1 MSHTH
6 KPHMSTGPDLGDE
19 LVRLP
24 APLEQQL
31 EEIVISVTGGA
42 PLVETLPQLEL
53 DANAS
58 QRIVI
63 TGMGVV
69 SPVGLGVPAFWDS
82 ISSGRSGID
91 HYTFIPNFR
100 AYPSQIGGEVKDFDP
115 RAYMDFKEARRM
127 SRMSQFAVAA
137 ARMAL
142 EDSKL
147 VVDGIADDVAVVMG
161 VGSNAFPE
169 TEQAMRILI
178 ERGGSKVSPFFI
190 PSSLPNMP
198 ACQIAI
204 QLGLRGSNSTIA
216 TACAASSQAIGD
228 AAAMLL
234 RGDAEVV
241 FAGGAEA
248 PICELTLAG
257 FCAMRA
263 LSSGY
268 NDDPQRA
275 SRPFDAGR
283 DGFVAGEGAA
293 VLVLETLARARERGA
308 RIYAELIGYGASADA
323 YHVTAPDPVGQ
334 GAARAML
341 RAMRRAGV
349 GPQQIDYINAHA

>member
-1 MSHTH
+1 
-6 KPHMSTGPDLGDE
+6 
-19 LVRLP
+19 
-24 APLEQQL
+24 
-31 EEIVISVTGGA
+31 
-42 PLVETLPQLEL
+42 
-53 DANAS
+53 
-58 QRIVI
+58 
-63 TGMGVV
+63 
-69 SPVGLGVPAFWDS
+69 
-82 ISSGRSGID
+82 
-91 HYTFIPNFR
+91 
-100 AYPSQIGGEVKDFDP
+100 
-115 RAYMDFKEARRM
+115 
-127 SRMSQFAVAA
+127 
-137 ARMAL
+137 
-142 EDSKL
+142 
-147 VVDGIADDVAVVMG
+147 MG
-161 VGSNAFPE
+161 VGSTAFPE
-169 TEQAMRILI
+169 TEQAMRTLI
-178 ERGGSKVSPFFI
+178 EKGGSKVSPFYI

-228 AAAMLL
+228 GAAMLL

-293 VLVLETLARARERGA
+293 VLVLETLAARPPAWREDLCRIDRLRCICRCLPCDRARSG
-308 RIYAELIGYGASADA
+308 
-323 YHVTAPDPVGQ
+323 GQ
-334 GAARAML
+334 GAARAMIK
-341 RAMRRAGV
+341 AMRRAGV
-349 GPQQIDYINAHA
+349 HATADRLYQCARDLDAGG